1 MNRLRKIDNIITIG
15 MMIAA
20 IYMLAY
26 AILGMFGMVLASIVV
41 TMAVIWG

>member
-1 MNRLRKIDNIITIG
+1 MNKLRKIDNIITIA
-15 MMIAA
+15 MMLAA

-26 AILGMFGMVLASIVV
+26 AILGMLGMVIASTVV